1 MTRVGTTPAVAVH
14 PASRELARP
23 IRRSITRHSPIQVVS
38 QKCLQPPDPAPHHS
52 APQNQISPQ
61 LVLSI
66 SESLATVAVTVPTR
80 ATIAVQLNLA
90 NGSHIARNC
99 SKLAEMTRHLLIA
112 LQPRRVGAPHLV
124 GMESNHL
131 GYDSTAQSRQGAVV
145 ATRYPLFVQRKVSLP
160 LTIQIK
166 KEGERRFLLLTINT
180 LNRRLWL
187 RKIIHCRQPLVF
199 WQPLSCSFGNL
210 WVVYH
215 SKSLGIGIAMG
226 IWLRSQFP
234 IPMHSGMVRVEIFPR
249 RQFQI
254 PNHWDW
260 NWNWNWD
267 CP

>member
-180 LNRRLWL
+180 TKPAIVAQENYTLSATFSLL
-187 RKIIHCRQPLVF
+187 ATFVFLLRQPLGGLPAVA
-199 WQPLSCSFGNL
+199 G
-210 WVVYH
+210 
-215 SKSLGIGIAMG
+215 A
-226 IWLRSQFP
+226 
-234 IPMHSGMVRVEIFPR
+234 SGAYQVS
-249 RQFQI
+249 
-254 PNHWDW
+254 HDKG
-260 NWNWNWD
+260 
-267 CP
+267 

>member
-1 MTRVGTTPAVAVH
+1 MLKTRIN
-14 PASRELARP
+14 S
-23 IRRSITRHSPIQVVS
+23 
-38 QKCLQPPDPAPHHS
+38 
-52 APQNQISPQ
+52 Q

-66 SESLATVAVTVPTR
+66 SESLTTVPVVVPTR
-80 ATIAVQLNLA
+80 VTIAVQLNLA

-210 WVVYH
+210 WVVYPERPA
-215 SKSLGIGIAMG
+215 LLTG
-226 IWLRSQFP
+226 L
-234 IPMHSGMVRVEIFPR
+234 
-249 RQFQI
+249 
-254 PNHWDW
+254 
-260 NWNWNWD
+260 
-267 CP
+267 CPCH

>member
-210 WVVYH
+210 WVVY
-215 SKSLGIGIAMG
+215 L
-226 IWLRSQFP
+226 
-234 IPMHSGMVRVEIFPR
+234 VRVGLRLTSPAVLS
-249 RQFQI
+249 
-254 PNHWDW
+254 PLNTLSLYL
-260 NWNWNWD
+260 NLLL
-267 CP
+267 CC